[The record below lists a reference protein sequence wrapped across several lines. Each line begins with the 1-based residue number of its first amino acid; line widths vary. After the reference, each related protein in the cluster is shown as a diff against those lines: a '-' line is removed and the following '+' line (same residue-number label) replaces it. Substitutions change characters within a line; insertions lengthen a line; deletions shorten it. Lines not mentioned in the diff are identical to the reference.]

1 MCGKGKVHIAEKRC
15 DEADMEEAALA
26 RCRSGGGYKEATCGK
41 ALKLKIVKLCWGGI
55 GKETQ
60 RSRINGT
67 RRRYIFKY
75 NKTRGITREIIGK
88 AQLSSGKHS
97 PPSRC

>member
-1 MCGKGKVHIAEKRC
+1 VGKGKCILQRNAATRLTWKRPPW
-15 DEADMEEAALA
+15 
-26 RCRSGGGYKEATCGK
+26 RGCRSGGGYKEATCGK

-97 PPSRC
+97 PPS